1 MDPLE
6 PVYNAFGMVGG
17 NTPGRRF
24 AGVLAASS
32 AAEYAVKPSYAYDKS
47 GNMRPNAWLDST
59 APNASYLPAF
69 AIPLILGTLS
79 ATFI

>member
-1 MDPLE
+1 MG
-6 PVYNAFGMVGG
+6 VFGMLGG

-24 AGVLAASS
+24 AGIMGATS
-32 AAEYAVKPSYAYDKS
+32 AVEYFVKPGYAYDAN
-47 GNMRPNAWLDST
+47 GQMRPNAYLN
-59 APNASYLPAF
+59 PNASNSTYIPAF

>member
-6 PVYNAFGMVGG
+6 PIYSAFGMIGG
-17 NTPGRRF
+17 NTPSRRF

-32 AAEYAVKPSYAYDKS
+32 AAEYAAKPSYAYDGS
-47 GNMRPNAWLDST
+47 GHMRPNAWLDSS

-69 AIPLILGTLS
+69 AIPLILGILS
-79 ATFI
+79 STFI